1 MPALFTQRWVWELA
15 VVTVLVLVV
24 IFQAH
29 RIDRW
34 RGLVSQQEVNRQLAV
49 KDQEILER
57 DRAMEQLQAIML
69 SQERVVAEANHTI
82 ERLRS
87 ARPVLDRV
95 MTSMKEKVVRDEAL
109 VAEAL
114 RVLGVPVRVA
124 QRCD

>member
-1 MPALFTQRWVWELA
+1 MPVLTQRWVWELA
-15 VVTVLVLVV
+15 VVTILVLVV
-24 IFQAH
+24 IFQSH

-34 RGLVSQQEVNRQLAV
+34 RGLVSQQEVSRQLAI

-57 DRAMEQLQAIML
+57 DHAMEQLQAIML
-69 SQERVVAEANHTI
+69 AQERAVAEANQTI
-82 ERLRS
+82 AQLRS

-109 VAEAL
+109 VDEAL
-114 RVLGVPVRVA
+114 RVLGVPVRLA